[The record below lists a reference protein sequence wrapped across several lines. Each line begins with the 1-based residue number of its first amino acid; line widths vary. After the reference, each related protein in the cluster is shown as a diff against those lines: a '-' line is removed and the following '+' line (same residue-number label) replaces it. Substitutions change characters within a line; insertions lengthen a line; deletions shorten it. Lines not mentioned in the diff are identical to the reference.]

1 MPIGTEYIVME
12 CIVMEGGDDMQLAP
26 GEVVELVKVE
36 GSGSLRVRTKDE
48 HPFEGNIPAGFLRRK
63 DSVRGGKMESESW
76 HWVLPLDLPFL
87 WIRVRYVLTIDTWCV
102 RTSKFETCGP
112 IV

>member
-1 MPIGTEYIVME
+1 
-12 CIVMEGGDDMQLAP
+12 MEGGDDMQLEP

-76 HWVLPLDLPFL
+76 YWVLPHTYSSLCMEDGHWKLGV
-87 WIRVRYVLTIDTWCV
+87 WSHEMMT
-102 RTSKFETCGP
+102 
-112 IV
+112 